1 MKLKTKNKSNLIGL
15 IGILVI
21 GIITFLGFNQYKKVN
36 IENFQAK
43 FLACMELELDTLYDK
58 INGISSQKEY
68 VDEMR
73 VHLQNYKDIKKGM
86 PSDFKKEYEEFLE
99 VMNSNIV
106 NYADV
111 NMDTQ
116 NEEVLKKSNLIDKFN
131 EVNEKRNINIDNR
144 NKKVDKYIEKFTDK

>member
-1 MKLKTKNKSNLIGL
+1 MNLKIKNKSNLIGV

-21 GIITFLGFNQYKKVN
+21 VLITFLGFNQYKKVN
-36 IENFQAK
+36 IEKFEAK

-58 INGISSQKEY
+58 INGIISQKEY

-73 VHLQNYKDIKKGM
+73 VNLQNYKDIKKGM

-99 VMNSNIV
+99 VLNSNVV

-111 NMDTQ
+111 NKVDR
-116 NEEVLKKSNLIDKFN
+116 EEEDLKRGNLIDKFN
-131 EVNEKRNINIDNR
+131 KVNEKRNINIDNR
-144 NKKVDKYIEKFTDK
+144 NKKVEKYIKEFSEK